1 MNCIVYIATSLDG
14 FIATEEGGLDWLN
27 AVANPNN
34 DDYGW
39 ADFNSR
45 IDAVLMGR
53 KTFEVVLS
61 FGGWLYEK
69 PVHVWS
75 TMLESVPDRLA
86 AKVTLHR
93 GALADVLTDLEGRGV
108 KQLYV
113 DGGALIQSF
122 LREDLIDEIIITRVP
137 VLLGAGI
144 PLFKETGSEKA
155 FTHLKTEVLN
165 DALVKTH
172 YRRRRD

>member
-14 FIATEEGGLDWLN
+14 FIATEEGGLEWLN
-27 AVANPNN
+27 AVPNPTN

-61 FGGWLYEK
+61 FGGWHYEK
-69 PVHVWS
+69 PVHVVSS
-75 TMLESVPDRLA
+75 TLETVPERLA
-86 AKVTLHR
+86 DKVTLHR
-93 GALADVLTDLEGRGV
+93 GALADVLVDLERRGIEH
-108 KQLYV
+108 LYV

-122 LREDLIDEIIITRVP
+122 LREDLIDEMIVTRVP

-144 PLFKETGSEKA
+144 PLFQDTGSEKT

-165 DALVKTH
+165 CALVKTH
-172 YRRRRD
+172 YQRRRE

>member
-14 FIATEEGGLDWLN
+14 FIATESGGLDWLN
-27 AVANPNN
+27 SIPNPTN

-39 ADFNSR
+39 ADFNHR
-45 IDAVLMGR
+45 IDAILMGR
-53 KTFEVVLS
+53 KTFDFVVS

-69 PVHVWS
+69 PVHVLS
-75 TMLESVPDRLA
+75 TTLESVPKRLA
-86 AKVTLHR
+86 DKVTLHR
-93 GALADVLTDLEGRGV
+93 GALAGVLADLEGQGI

-122 LREDLIDEIIITRVP
+122 LREDLIDEMIITRVP

-144 PLFKETGSEKA
+144 PLFKDTGPEKA
-155 FTHLKTEVLN
+155 FRHLKTEVLN
-165 DALVKTH
+165 DALIKTH
-172 YRRRRD
+172 YRRKRD